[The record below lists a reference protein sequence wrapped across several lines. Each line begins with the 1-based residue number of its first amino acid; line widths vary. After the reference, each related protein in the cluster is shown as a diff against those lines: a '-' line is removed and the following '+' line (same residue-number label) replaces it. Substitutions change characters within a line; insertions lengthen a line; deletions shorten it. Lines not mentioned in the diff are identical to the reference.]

1 MASISFTVYGR
12 PVPKGRPRFNSKTGV
27 VYPPKRTVDFERSVR
42 SAASMAMRGH
52 VILTGAVF
60 LEVSSYFMVPKSWSK
75 KKRIDAL
82 SGDAWHSC
90 KPDGDN
96 LLKAVCDALN
106 GVVWMDDAQCSMK
119 TIKKRYCDI
128 TERERTEVMIIG

>member
-12 PVPKGRPRFNSKTGV
+12 PVPKGRPRFNTNTGV

-42 SAASMAMRGH
+42 SAASIAMRGKG
-52 VILTGAVF
+52 ILTGAVF
-60 LEVSSYFMVPKSWSK
+60 LEVNSYFMVPKSWSK
-75 KKRIDAL
+75 RKRLDAL
-82 SGDAWHSC
+82 SGDAWHSG

-119 TIKKRYCDI
+119 IIKKRYCDI
-128 TERERTEVMIIG
+128 NDMERTEVRIIG